1 MGSVKYSDLSKNR
14 TTDYIFDW
22 ENMLSFEGNTA
33 PYMQYAYTRVAS
45 IFKRAGVDESQL
57 TGKIVLTDDREK
69 ALATK
74 LMQFEEAVYS
84 VVREGEPHLMCA
96 YLYELAGLFSSFYE
110 ACPILN
116 SDDQDVRNSRL
127 KLSLLT
133 AKTLKQGLDLLG
145 IQTVDRM

>member
-1 MGSVKYSDLSKNR
+1 
-14 TTDYIFDW
+14 
-22 ENMLSFEGNTA
+22 GN
-33 PYMQYAYTRVAS
+33 
-45 IFKRAGVDESQL
+45 IIL
-57 TGKIVLTDDREK
+57 NDDREK
-69 ALATK
+69 ALAIK

-116 SDDQDVRNSRL
+116 QEDQDLRNSRL
-127 KLSLLT
+127 KLASLT

-145 IQTVDRM
+145 IDTVERM